1 MYSWSTD
8 NLPAADRFAQWR
20 EERGKVASG
29 VTIELDPGKRAN
41 FQGRITARPV
51 GGATL
56 VEMQASAYHV
66 SRTEADIARVPGDAL
81 VLSEQVRG
89 GGALIAGGREFIV
102 TPGTIASG
110 HSDLPYVN
118 VPAEQPDFECRLV
131 AIPLKSRPTLLNQGT
146 DHLWLCP
153 LDVAPGLPALLATCF
168 HAFVREAPHLS
179 GIAADHAVA
188 TLAQLALMVRGSSS
202 ENEETGRAAIR
213 EGLLQRVR
221 DIVTINLDRADLSAS
236 LMAAAVG
243 ISERQLHRLFESTG
257 MTFARHVL
265 ACRLERACLILK
277 QYPALNVTEIAKRCG
292 FDGVSTFYRVFR
304 KAYGLSP
311 TDFRQGTGA

>member
-8 NLPAADRFAQWR
+8 DLPAADRFAHWR

-29 VTIELDPGKRAN
+29 VTIELEPGKRAK
-41 FQGRITARPV
+41 FQGRISARPV
-51 GGATL
+51 GGAVL
-56 VEMQASAYHV
+56 VEMRASAYHV

-81 VLSEQVRG
+81 IVSEQIRG
-89 GGALIAGGREFIV
+89 GGALIAGGREFVV
-102 TPGTIASG
+102 TPGTIATC

-118 VPAEQPDFECRLV
+118 VPARQPGFECRV
-131 AIPLKSRPTLLNQGT
+131 IAIPLKSHASLLGPRA
-146 DHLWLCP
+146 DLWLRP
-153 LDVAPGLPALLATCF
+153 LDVTPGLPLMLAAYF

-179 GIAADHAVA
+179 GVAADHAVA

-202 ENEETGRAAIR
+202 GKEESGRAAIR

-221 DIVTINLDRADLSAS
+221 DIVTINLDRADLSAP
-236 LMAAAVG
+236 LVAAALG
-243 ISERQLHRLFESTG
+243 ISERQLHRLFEPTG
-257 MTFARHVL
+257 ITFARHVL
-265 ACRLERACLILK
+265 ACRLERACLVLK
-277 QYPALNVTEIAKRCG
+277 QYPTLSVADVAKRCG

-311 TDFRQGTGA
+311 TDLRQGSGV